1 MASFYRVEF
10 RRQFAI
16 EFKNYPK
23 NQQDK
28 ILDFIETF
36 EQQGLTDFSK
46 YAGKIAPSW
55 SNLKSSNP
63 NYAYAKENNLWH
75 YHIGIPI
82 YQQLHAKY
90 KTSDVVLHFQWQQ
103 GENVIYLVDIYS
115 HYRYDGS
122 FYLPPSN
129 YL

>member
-1 MASFYRVEF
+1 MGFYRVEF
-10 RRQFAI
+10 CKQFAI

-36 EQQGLTDFSK
+36 EQHGLSDFAK
-46 YAGKIAPSW
+46 YDGKITPSW
-55 SNLKSSNP
+55 SGLKISNP
-63 NYAYAKENNLWH
+63 NYIYTKENNLWH

-82 YQQLHAKY
+82 YQQVHSKY

-103 GENVIYLVDIYS
+103 GYLVDIYN
-115 HYRYDGS
+115 HYTHDGS
-122 FYLPPSN
+122 FYLPSFN
-129 YL
+129 YLAQ